1 MKETIGFLGL
11 GDLGLPIARNLLAAG
26 YALKVYNR
34 TASKAEPLVPLGVQ
48 QMFQP
53 RDVLTRGG
61 IVVSVVWDDAALES
75 IVMSEGFL
83 EQLGPSGIHLSMST
97 IAPVAAQKLAAMH
110 AEQGCSYVEAPVFGR
125 HEAAVARQ
133 LWICLAGPEAP
144 KERVRPLLE
153 TVSQGIFD
161 FGEHIGAATLVKIS
175 GNFLGAAAIQAM
187 IEVLSLAKKSGNDP
201 KKVIDMLSQT
211 LFSAPIYQSYGKM
224 IAENPEYFADRSRGP
239 IALKDITLFEETASQ
254 VDLQA
259 PLAHLIRNVLST
271 ARKYV

>member
-1 MKETIGFLGL
+1 MAKKWVAEEVQMKETIGFIGL

-34 TASKAEPLVPLGVQ
+34 TASKAEPLVTRGAQ
-48 QMFQP
+48 QVFQP

-75 IVMSEGFL
+75 IVISEGFL
-83 EQLGPSGIHLSMST
+83 EQLGPGGIHLSMST
-97 IAPVAAQKLAAMH
+97 IAPAAAQKLAAMH
-110 AEQGCSYVEAPVFGR
+110 AEQECSYLEAPVFGR

-133 LWICLAGPEAP
+133 LWICLAGPAVP

-153 TVSQGIFD
+153 TTSQGIFD
-161 FGEHIGAATLVKIS
+161 FGEHIGAASLVKIS

-201 KKVIDMLSQT
+201 KKV
-211 LFSAPIYQSYGKM
+211 

-259 PLAHLIRNVLST
+259 PLAHLIHNVLSN
-271 ARKYV
+271 AKN